1 MLTKTSEL
9 ARLISIAMLAIL
21 LMSIVPVIIKWSQAN
36 PATIGI
42 VRLAVGAFGIGLLVL
57 FSKNKN
63 SISRKELFWLVLLG
77 LFFSLHWYSYF
88 LSIKLA
94 DASLA
99 AIGVATY
106 GVHLLL
112 LSSWLNKDK
121 LTLIDGLALLI
132 SFVGIFIA
140 SPSIDFAQ
148 TKLQGFLL
156 AVLSGLLYACLPIIN
171 QRLTHLSTNT
181 RALGQF
187 GFALCAF
194 LFLLP
199 QANFELSVNDWIGLV
214 TLGVVSTLVGH
225 TLWLKASTELPSN
238 LTAVIYYAYVP
249 VAMILSF
256 IFLNESMTWQKLVG
270 AFLIIGANVMV
281 IFFHQRTNNS
291 L

>member
-1 MLTKTSEL
+1 
-9 ARLISIAMLAIL
+9 MLAIL